1 MKQSKL
7 VFCVQLVRF
16 IIQSVS
22 NAPTVNASW
31 MVFHSLKIL
40 KKEPIASLAIKSKLF
55 FDPEHP
61 NSDITWTR
69 YRPKVIPSTDF
80 YRLHS
85 PKCFKCGKPICPEPG
100 EKEALRIIAMDKS
113 FHKAC
118 FVCEVNFVRSK
129 SKSTLTWSCY
139 SVTFDMSSVQYN
151 LYNSF

>member
-1 MKQSKL
+1 MKNAASVVKQSKL

-55 FDPEHP
+55 YFSDPEH
-61 NSDITWTR
+61 SL
-69 YRPKVIPSTDF
+69 TDF

>member
-1 MKQSKL
+1 MLIRCTITLRFLCLSFDIDICIAKKTFCEGLSGSDAWIPGPEMK
-7 VFCVQLVRF
+7 
-16 IIQSVS
+16 
-22 NAPTVNASW
+22 
-31 MVFHSLKIL
+31 
-40 KKEPIASLAIKSKLF
+40 
-55 FDPEHP
+55 
-61 NSDITWTR
+61 
-69 YRPKVIPSTDF
+69 PSGNF

-151 LYNSF
+151 LFNSF